1 MLTRVHVII
10 GGPSAEH
17 EISLRSGFEVMGHL
31 DPVRYQ
37 VTGVVVSQKKE
48 FFFCD
53 YKNSGIRIEDLRD
66 PAATGKFTGHGRA
79 TSSGNQWDKCD
90 VAFLAL
96 HGTFGEDGVVQ
107 GFLETLG
114 IPYTG
119 SGVYSSA
126 VAMNKITSKYLY
138 LMNGLSVPPYSIFG
152 KAHPETT
159 LDTVAKKHG
168 FPCFVKCPQSG
179 SSRLLGR
186 ADSPESLRALVA
198 ELAPHAENLLIETNI
213 TGIEFSCG
221 VIEKQGGELSA
232 LPPIEIRP
240 VHAGFFDYTAKYTVG
255 ESEEIVPAPRPEPLL
270 ERIKETSLAAH
281 RILGCSGVSRT
292 DMIYTG
298 DTLYVLET
306 NTLPG
311 LTPQSLLP
319 KAFKAIGGTYT
330 GLLDILITAALS
342 KQKPIGIP

>member
-1 MLTRVHVII
+1 M

-17 EISLRSGFEVMGHL
+17 EISLRSGLEVLGHL
-31 DPVRYQ
+31 DPARYK
-37 VTGVVVSQKKE
+37 VTGVVVSQRKE

-53 YKNSGIRIEDLRD
+53 YKNSDLSIADLRE
-66 PAATGKFTGHGRA
+66 PAASGKFTGPCMA
-79 TSSGNQWDKCD
+79 ASSGGHWEECD

-119 SGVYSSA
+119 SGVYASA
-126 VAMNKITSKYLY
+126 VAMDKITSKYLY

-152 KAHPETT
+152 KAYPGTT
-159 LDTVAKKHG
+159 LEAIAKKHG
-168 FPCFVKCPQSG
+168 FPCFIKCPQSG

-186 ADSPESLRALVA
+186 ADSPESLRELVA
-198 ELAPHAENLLIETNI
+198 ELAPHAENLLVETNI

-221 VIEKQGGELSA
+221 IIEKQGGELYA

-240 VHAGFFDYTAKYTVG
+240 VHAGFFDYTAKYTAG
-255 ESEEIVPAPRPEPLL
+255 ESEEIVPAPRPLSLL
-270 ERIKETSLAAH
+270 ERIQATSLAAH

-319 KAFKAIGGTYT
+319 KAFQAVGGTYS
-330 GLLDILITAALS
+330 GLLDILIAAARS
-342 KQKPIGIP
+342 FHKPIGNA